1 MEGVMVT
8 ITSLFWNSDEARL
21 RAGWRIV
28 MFLLGAF
35 VLGEALSRLGRPV
48 LTRLL
53 PLVYSNAVEAAI
65 YLVLVVVLLWL
76 VGSRLDRRPIVD
88 YGLHLSSAWWLD
100 LGFGLALGALL
111 LLGVFV
117 LELAMGWIKVT
128 GTLASP
134 PGQPFGAAMLANF
147 IVVVFVAVQ
156 EEITFRGYPIKN
168 LAEGFNW
175 KVIGPRWAT
184 VIAVLI
190 PSLLF
195 GLGHFDNPNAT
206 TLSTVNIMI
215 FAALF
220 GAGYVLTG
228 ELALPIG
235 LHFAWDFVQGF
246 VFGVTGG
253 TSTLGS
259 FLVLAE
265 DDPAAKLWTGFPY
278 GVEGGPLA
286 TVAFILGFL
295 LIAAWVRLLRGS
307 VRLYPSLAQPPR
319 QLRGA

>member
-1 MEGVMVT
+1 
-8 ITSLFWNSDEARL
+8 
-21 RAGWRIV
+21 
-28 MFLLGAF
+28 MFLIGAF
-35 VLGEALSRLGRPV
+35 VSGEALSRLGRPV

-53 PLVYSNAVEAAI
+53 PVVYSNAVEAAI
-65 YLVLVVVLLWL
+65 YLLLIGVLLWL

-88 YGLHLSSAWWLD
+88 YGLHLNSAWWLD

-111 LLGVFV
+111 ILGVFV

-134 PGQPFGAAMLANF
+134 AGQPFGAAILADF
-147 IVVVFVAVQ
+147 LVIVFVAVQ
-156 EEITFRGYPIKN
+156 EELTFRGYTIKN

-175 KVIGPRWAT
+175 KVIGPLWAT

-190 PSLLF
+190 PPLLF
-195 GLGHFDNPNAT
+195 GLGHVDNPNAT
-206 TLSTVNIMI
+206 TLSTINII
-215 FAALF
+215 VFAGLL

-246 VFGVTGG
+246 VLGVTGG
-253 TSTLGS
+253 TSKLGS

-265 DDPAAKLWTGFPY
+265 NDPAAKQWTGFPY
-278 GVEGGPLA
+278 GAEGGLVGTGA
-286 TVAFILGFL
+286 CVLGLLLTV
-295 LIAAWVRLLRGS
+295 AWVRLRRGS
-307 VRLYPSLAQPPR
+307 LRLYPSVAQPPT
-319 QLRGA
+319 QPSVA